1 MRFRGAG
8 GTDGGVVTFLLGL
21 GMAFAGL
28 YLLLQ
33 GIIVQQNFHF
43 GRAAFHIRS
52 YPVPTGMLFIPF
64 LLGIG
69 MIFFNSRNWAGW
81 ILALGSIAAMVFGV
95 LASLNIRLVTMT
107 AFDLIVILVLLVG
120 GIGLFLRSLRDG
132 SRAAR

>member
-8 GTDGGVVTFLLGL
+8 GTDGGVVTFLVGL

-43 GRAAFHIRS
+43 GRAAFHIRN

-69 MIFFNSRNWAGW
+69 MIFFNSRNWIGW
-81 ILALGSIAAMVFGV
+81 ILAIGSIAAMVFGV
-95 LASLNIRLVTMT
+95 LASLNIRLVAMT
-107 AFDLIVILVLLVG
+107 AFDLVLILVLLVG

-132 SRAAR
+132 SR